1 MPHTGGMQAMKL
13 LPFVLLSLSLVLPLS
28 AQEAKPAPSKPAAAD
43 AGPFAKWEKEIAGI
57 EAADAKNP
65 PPKGA
70 ALFIGSSTIRMWK
83 SLSADFAGHPVV
95 NHGFGGSEIADSTH
109 FADRIV
115 FPIAPKQIFLRAGG
129 NDIHNGK
136 SAEKVFE
143 DYKAFVATV
152 HAKLPETEIIYI
164 GLSPTIARI
173 KEVDAG
179 NKLGDMIKAE
189 CAKNPKLKF
198 IDCANMS
205 VGSDGQPRPELF
217 IKDGLHFSDAGYKLL
232 AERVRPYLAPAAR

>member
-1 MPHTGGMQAMKL
+1 MKFLPL
-13 LPFVLLSLSLVLPLS
+13 LLLSLTLAHPLS
-28 AQEAKPAPSKPAAAD
+28 AQESKPAAPA
-43 AGPFAKWEKEIAGI
+43 ATSPFAKWEKEIAGI
-57 EAADAKNP
+57 EAANAKNP
-65 PPKGA
+65 PPRGG

-83 SLSADFAGHPVV
+83 SLSADFAGHAVV

-109 FADRIV
+109 FADRLI
-115 FPIAPKQIFLRAGG
+115 FPVAPKQIFLRAGG

-136 SAEKVFE
+136 SAEKVFA

-152 HAKLPETEIIYI
+152 HAKLPDTEIIYI

-179 NKLGDMIKAE
+179 NKLGDMIKAA
-189 CAKNPKLKF
+189 CAGNPKLKF

-205 VGSDGQPRPELF
+205 VGADAQPRPELF

-232 AERVRPYLAPAAR
+232 AERVRPYLAPAAAAK